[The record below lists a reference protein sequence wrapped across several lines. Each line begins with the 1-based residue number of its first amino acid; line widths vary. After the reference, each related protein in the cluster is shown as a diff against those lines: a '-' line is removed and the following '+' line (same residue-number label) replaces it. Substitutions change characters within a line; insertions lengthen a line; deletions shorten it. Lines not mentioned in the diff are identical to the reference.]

1 MRIFK
6 YFSIF
11 LILSAIGYYLYT
23 ERSPYIVMSGK
34 TMGTYYNIKIKSNSQ
49 NNDLHSKVK
58 QKLEQFNKEMSVF
71 DPESEISKIN
81 NAKAQE
87 WVELSPEMAQVMK
100 DAHKIYRM
108 SNGAFDPTVGKL
120 VDLWGFGASIPK
132 SIPTQEEIN
141 AVLKFTGFNKIK
153 FSEDYSRL
161 KKMHNDT
168 YINLSAIA
176 KGYGTDKIAAL
187 LEEEGYKDFVVEIGG
202 EVVARGER
210 DEKVKGWNIGVVKP
224 AKGKEENSYI
234 VTLKNSAVA
243 TSGDYRN
250 YFYVDNKKY
259 SHTIS
264 PKTGYPV
271 EHNLAS
277 ATVFYKNCMDA
288 DAIATAVMSMG
299 ENKALKFANDNNIAV
314 IMFVRDGEDN
324 MQTILSE
331 KAKKLIGE

>member
-11 LILSAIGYYLYT
+11 LILTAIGYYLFV
-23 ERSPYIVMSGK
+23 EKSPYTVMSGQ
-34 TMGTYYNIKIKSNSQ
+34 TMGTYYNIKLKSSGKD
-49 NNDLHSKVK
+49 NDLHTKIK
-58 QKLEQFNKEMSVF
+58 QRLEQINKEMSVF
-71 DPESEISKIN
+71 DPQSEISKIN
-81 NAKAQE
+81 NAKAGE

-100 DAHKIYRM
+100 DAYQAYKL

-120 VDLWGFGASIPK
+120 VDLWGFGAGTPK
-132 SIPTQEEIN
+132 TVPTKEEIN
-141 AVLKFTGFNKIK
+141 NVLKYTGFDKIK
-153 FSEDYSRL
+153 FADNYSRL
-161 KKMHNDT
+161 KKTHDDT

-176 KGYGTDKIAAL
+176 KGYGTDKIAEL
-187 LEEEGYKDFVVEIGG
+187 LEAEGFRDFVVEIGG
-202 EVVARGER
+202 EVVARGQR
-210 DEKVKGWNIGVVKP
+210 DDEVKGWNIGVVKP
-224 AKGKEENSYI
+224 SKGQEENSYI
-234 VTLKNSAVA
+234 ITLKNSAVA

-277 ATVFYKNCMDA
+277 ATVFYNNCMDA
-288 DAIATAVMSMG
+288 DAIATSIMSMG
-299 ENKALKFANDNNIAV
+299 EKKALKFANDNKIAV
-314 IMFVRDGEDN
+314 IMFVRDGDEN

-331 KAKKLIGE
+331 KAKKLVGE